1 MGQELT
7 APPIGKSGVIEDQKF
22 AIGPAESP
30 STPDVIS
37 PLKVLLI
44 EDNAIDARLIQI
56 MLSEA
61 GHGSFEL
68 ERADRL
74 ASGLKRL
81 AEGNIGLVL
90 LDLSLPDSYGLSTFT
105 KVHREARGVPIIVM
119 SGLDDQTVA
128 VNAVHEGAQDYLV
141 KGQVS
146 GHLLVRAMRYAI
158 ERKRTAEQLAG
169 YADELRKRNA
179 QMEADFNMA
188 REIQQVFLPR
198 HYPVFPCGAKPGE
211 SALRFTHRYLPAA
224 AVGGDFF
231 NIFPISDSLA
241 GTFIC
246 DVMGHGMRAALV
258 TAILR
263 GLFDQLIPHA
273 TDPGQFLGAI
283 NHSLHVILAQTEEP
297 MLATAVYLIVDL
309 AKREV
314 RFANAGHPSPFRISR
329 TDNSVHPFKHF
340 DQSRGPALG
349 LFDNSVFPVGRCPLE
364 PNDLVVLFTDGL
376 YEVPGIRGEEFGQER
391 LLGAVRRR
399 AQLAASDLFDE
410 LLVEVKEFSSHKEF
424 EDDVC
429 LIGMEI
435 QRLGGML
442 TP

>member
-1 MGQELT
+1 MNKAVTELPSE
-7 APPIGKSGVIEDQKF
+7 APL
-22 AIGPAESP
+22 AH
-30 STPDVIS
+30 DVTS
-37 PLKVLLI
+37 PLAVLLI

-61 GHGSFEL
+61 GSGLFEL

-74 ASGLKRL
+74 SQGLKRL
-81 AEGNIGLVL
+81 SQGDIGMVL
-90 LDLSLPDSYGLSTFT
+90 LDLSLPDSYGLSTFER
-105 KVHREARGVPIIVM
+105 VHRFAPQVPIIVM

-146 GHLLVRAMRYAI
+146 GQLLVRAMRYAI
-158 ERKRTAEQLAG
+158 ERKRTAEQLAL
-169 YADELRKRNA
+169 YAEELRQRNT

-198 HYPVFPCGAKPGE
+198 QYPVFPAGVAPTQ

-231 NIFPISDSLA
+231 NIFPITDTLA
-241 GTFIC
+241 GVFIC

-263 GLFDQLIPHA
+263 GLVEQLMPA
-273 TDPGQFLGAI
+273 AMDPGQFLAAI
-283 NHSLHVILAQTEEP
+283 NHSLYTILQQTEEP
-297 MLATAVYLIVDL
+297 LLATAVYLTLDL
-309 AKREV
+309 AEHEL
-314 RFANAGHPSPFRISR
+314 RFANAGHPSPLRISR
-329 TDNSVHPFKHF
+329 KTRSAEPLKHY
-340 DQSRGPALG
+340 DKSHGPALG
-349 LFDNSVFPVGRCPLE
+349 LMEDSVFPVGRCPLE
-364 PNDLVVLFTDGL
+364 RDDLIFGFTDGL
-376 YEVPGIRGEEFGQER
+376 YEVPGANSEEYGQER
-391 LLGAVRRR
+391 LLQAVRKR
-399 AQLAASDLFDE
+399 LALTPAELFDE
-410 LLVEVKEFSSHKEF
+410 MLAEVKNFSSQKEF

-435 QRLGGML
+435 GDLDSLPGPRS
-442 TP
+442 